1 MSRTT
6 RPQPDPAAITLP
18 AIDRMA
24 LDDDLDAAVA
34 YLHNAHHLG
43 RFCERRDHLEA
54 VIAEANRQVELQA
67 DAIVR
72 VVEAVLAGLPLT
84 PAQRDDGRRLA
95 RHELWLLD
103 AEQG

>member
-6 RPQPDPAAITLP
+6 RPQPSAARHASHQALT
-18 AIDRMA
+18 AID
-24 LDDDLDAAVA
+24 DIDAAVA

-54 VIAEANRQVELQA
+54 VSAEANRQAELQA
-67 DAIVR
+67 DAMVTVI
-72 VVEAVLAGLPLT
+72 EAVLAGLPLT

-95 RHELWLLD
+95 RDELRLLD